1 MQPID
6 AGAYRGPEGPS
17 RRQRLTDL
25 AWSAGGALTGV
36 LVMIWFPHLSTWR
49 FVAAVLIGYAFVA
62 AVVGVRRRRGTTPPR
77 PTG

>member
-1 MQPID
+1 
-6 AGAYRGPEGPS
+6 
-17 RRQRLTDL
+17 
-25 AWSAGGALTGV
+25 
-36 LVMIWFPHLSTWR
+36 MIWFPHLSTWR